1 MKNVIIPFTKF
12 ISTLEIIEFVL
23 TPYIGDDGLE
33 GFETPDEAN
42 RILKL
47 AEQFNNL
54 LDELPEEVLYEYK
67 FQKIVL

>member
-1 MKNVIIPFTKF
+1 MKNIIIPFTKF

-23 TPYIGDDGLE
+23 TPYIGDDVLE

-54 LDELPEEVLYEYK
+54 LNELPEEVLYEYK